1 MFIFKLSLELL
12 LSVQNIG
19 QIGILEYLP
28 LQLLRS
34 KMNVEEDSIVNHPET
49 VSKIT
54 IELKMYRIIFEI
66 RISLLLDVARV

>member
-12 LSVQNIG
+12 LSVQNIVKF
-19 QIGILEYLP
+19 GILEYLS

-54 IELKMYRIIFEI
+54 IELNRNMFKIEI
-66 RISLLLDVARV
+66 S